1 MRQRVGRGHWASLPG
16 IWCPSS
22 ERHNVCMADTQPSS
36 ADAAASGR
44 GSVIERFSATPSRV
58 VGLVVMAFAAFAA
71 VDAARHGFSA
81 TNLLIIALAAFA
93 ASAAWMVLVRPRVTA
108 YQRVVVIHNPASD
121 IEIPWPLVLGA
132 EARQTLRVYT
142 ADETFHAAGIVK
154 SSRQIT
160 QAKRGPVIGSL
171 TGTATQVPWTTPGA
185 ASRPPATYPDT
196 VAQQLMTIAAQQRA
210 AQQGGQIVRR
220 WAIPEL
226 TALGLSALAA
236 VVLFV
241 SR

>member
-1 MRQRVGRGHWASLPG
+1 
-16 IWCPSS
+16 
-22 ERHNVCMADTQPSS
+22 MADTQPSS
-36 ADAAASGR
+36 ADAAAWGR

-108 YQRVVVIHNPASD
+108 YQRVVVIH
-121 IEIPWPLVLGA
+121 
-132 EARQTLRVYT
+132 
-142 ADETFHAAGIVK
+142 AAGIVK
-154 SSRQIT
+154 SSRQII